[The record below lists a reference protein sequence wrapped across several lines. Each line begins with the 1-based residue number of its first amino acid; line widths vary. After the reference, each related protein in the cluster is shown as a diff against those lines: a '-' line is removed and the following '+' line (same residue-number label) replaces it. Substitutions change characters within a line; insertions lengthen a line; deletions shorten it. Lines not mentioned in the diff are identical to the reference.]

1 MQEKGV
7 FAAVLEGG
15 EVVVGDEIMVEGSSS
30 SAEDIA
36 WILENCKRIA
46 VVGASP
52 KAGRSSHWLS
62 AFLSSKGYE
71 IIPISSGVKEIFGKR
86 CYRSVKEV
94 SGSIDLVLI
103 FRRSEEV
110 PPLVE
115 EAVEKGAKAVWMQEG
130 IVNPEAL
137 QRAKEAGLRAVMDRC
152 IYREGFCRSQR
163 RSHYYK
169 ED

>member
-1 MQEKGV
+1 
-7 FAAVLEGG
+7 
-15 EVVVGDEIMVEGSSS
+15 
-30 SAEDIA
+30 
-36 WILENCKRIA
+36 
-46 VVGASP
+46 
-52 KAGRSSHWLS
+52 
-62 AFLSSKGYE
+62 
-71 IIPISSGVKEIFGKR
+71 
-86 CYRSVKEV
+86 
-94 SGSIDLVLI
+94 
-103 FRRSEEV
+103 V